1 MPSNSADVINVLPA
15 TAFWSIEVFVHAGLY
30 LLGFKAR
37 SCLRSWHTWRQSTFV
52 YPDEHSMPGSTTA
65 FIALHEAM
73 LQSDRCLHLL
83 ACALVLMQS
92 ETHNCA

>member
-1 MPSNSADVINVLPA
+1 MDQTVCLDSNVQRNVNYLC
-15 TAFWSIEVFVHAGLY
+15 AGLY

-73 LQSDRCLHLL
+73 LQADRCPHLL
-83 ACALVLMQS
+83 ACALNNRIIVAGY
-92 ETHNCA
+92 C